1 MKVQDSVGKI
11 DKCCQYVSSFQCQ
24 SNKADLIIAID
35 KNQEDK
41 QSDQH
46 VIL

>member
-11 DKCCQYVSSFQCQ
+11 DKCCQCVSSFQCQ

-35 KNQEDK
+35 KV
-41 QSDQH
+41 SVLGH
-46 VIL
+46 TVGF